1 MAEKI
6 ELPGFEV
13 EVPAAHESEKM
24 LESEIS
30 DIVHQTPG
38 DYENPEDYVQ
48 GETGPAYGS
57 DEWNDYVMSLFT
69 KDEMFNGNPL
79 CIGLR
84 RVANK
89 LLGSI
94 VCSRPIQVFPSMNE
108 NAPGRA
114 TVVYELVID
123 WGNTGQLRTFGDAA
137 EVWHGNT
144 DDLFCAHAAAT
155 ATSKAE
161 GRCLRKALMVKCVAA
176 EELANGKDVAAI
188 VRNSVGAT
196 VKVEAKTTG
205 EMSASDKIS
214 DAQVKFIENKSKQ
227 VNVDVYKYMNMDNKY
242 DKLSDI
248 TKKVASDMI
257 QNLNIYQGDATKIPE
272 AIKGWDKDWRNSF
285 KN

>member
-13 EVPAAHESEKM
+13 EIPEVHESEKM
-24 LESEIS
+24 IELEIS
-30 DIVHQTPG
+30 EQNIYDK
-38 DYENPEDYVQ
+38 EEDYVHSDVPQ
-48 GETGPAYGS
+48 YGS
-57 DEWNDYVMSLFT
+57 DGWNEYVMGLFT
-69 KDEMFNGNPL
+69 PDEMFNGNPL

-123 WGNTGQLRTFGDAA
+123 WGDTGQLRTFGDAA

-188 VRNSVGAT
+188 VRYSVGAT

-205 EMSASDKIS
+205 EMASSDKIS
-214 DAQVKFIENKSKQ
+214 DAQTKFLENKCKQ
-227 VNVDVYKYMNMDNKY
+227 LNINLFKYVNMGDNKY
-242 DKLSDI
+242 EKLTDI
-248 TKKVASDMI
+248 TKKSASDMI
-257 QNLNIYQGDATKIPE
+257 QHLNSHQSDPLKNVVPE
-272 AIKGWDKDWRNSF
+272 DVKGWDKDWRNSF